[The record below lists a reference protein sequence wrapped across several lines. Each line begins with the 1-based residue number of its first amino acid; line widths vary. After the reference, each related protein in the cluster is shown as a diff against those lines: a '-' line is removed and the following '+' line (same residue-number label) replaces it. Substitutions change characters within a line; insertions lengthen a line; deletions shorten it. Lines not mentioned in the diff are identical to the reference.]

1 MTGYQDS
8 RRDKAVS
15 ALGVALIHALLGYLL
30 VTGLGFDP
38 VHHASET
45 LAAFDV
51 TEPLPPPEAAPEP
64 ERAAAREAG
73 AAAPPALE
81 ARPSPVVAPPP
92 VIPAPSP
99 VIAAPVASP
108 NSTPASGATP
118 LPGPGTG
125 GGGVGA
131 GTGSGGAG
139 DGPGGGGGAA
149 MRARQIAGAITPRDY
164 PDGARRAGATGAVT
178 VRFTVGVDGRARGC
192 AVAISSRRGDLDAA
206 TCRLI
211 EARFRYRPARDAA
224 GRAVAEERGWRQS
237 WWFE

>member
-1 MTGYQDS
+1 MAGYQDS

-15 ALGVALIHALLGYLL
+15 ALGVALLHAVLGYLL

-38 VHHASET
+38 VRHASET

-51 TEPLPPPEAAPEP
+51 TEPLPPPEEEAPQP
-64 ERAAAREAG
+64 ERAAAREEG

-81 ARPSPVVAPPP
+81 ARPSLVVAPPLVVP
-92 VIPAPSP
+92 VPSP
-99 VIAAPVASP
+99 VIAAPVASR
-108 NSTPASGATP
+108 NSAPTSGAAP
-118 LPGPGTG
+118 VAGPGTG
-125 GGGVGA
+125 GGGLGV

-139 DGPGGGGGAA
+139 DGPGGGGAV
-149 MRARQIAGAITPRDY
+149 RARQIAGAITPRDY

-178 VRFTVGVDGRARGC
+178 VRFTVGADGRARGC
-192 AVAISSRRGDLDAA
+192 AVAISSGRSDLDAT

-211 EARFRYRPARDAA
+211 EGRFRYRAARDAA
-224 GRAVAEERGWRQS
+224 GRAVAEERAWRQT

>member
-1 MTGYQDS
+1 MAGYQDT

-38 VHHASET
+38 VRHASET

-51 TEPLPPPEAAPEP
+51 TEPLPPPETAPEP
-64 ERAAAREAG
+64 ERAAAREEG

-92 VIPAPSP
+92 VVPVASP
-99 VIAAPVASP
+99 VIAAPVASQSSAP
-108 NSTPASGATP
+108 TSGAAP
-118 LPGPGTG
+118 VAGPGTG
-125 GGGVGA
+125 GGGVGV

-139 DGPGGGGGAA
+139 DGPGGGGGAV
-149 MRARQIAGAITPRDY
+149 RARQIAGAISPRDY

-178 VRFTVGVDGRARGC
+178 VRFTVGADGRARGC
-192 AVAISSRRGDLDAA
+192 AVAISSGRGDLDAT

-211 EARFRYRPARDAA
+211 EARFRYRAARDAA
-224 GRAVAEERGWRQS
+224 GRAVAEERGWRQT

>member
-1 MTGYQDS
+1 MAGYHGS

-15 ALGVALIHALLGYLL
+15 ALGVAMVHAGLGYLL

-38 VHHASET
+38 VRHASET

-51 TEPLPPPEAAPEP
+51 TEPLPPPQITREP
-64 ERAAAREAG
+64 ERAAAREEG

-92 VIPAPSP
+92 VIPLPSP
-99 VIAAPVASP
+99 VIAAVVASQNNAP
-108 NSTPASGATP
+108 TSGATP
-118 LPGPGTG
+118 VMGPGTG
-125 GGGVGA
+125 GGGVGT

-149 MRARQIAGAITPRDY
+149 RARQIAGAITPRDY

-178 VRFTVGVDGRARGC
+178 VRFTVGIDGRARGC
-192 AVAISSRRGDLDAA
+192 VVAISSGRGDLDAT

-211 EARFRYRPARDAA
+211 EGRFRYRPARDAA
-224 GRAVAEERGWRQS
+224 GRAVAEERGWRQT

>member
-1 MTGYQDS
+1 MLGHRDD
-8 RRDKAVS
+8 RRERAAS
-15 ALGVALIHALLGYLL
+15 ALGVALVHALIGWALL
-30 VTGLGFDP
+30 TGLGFEP
-38 VHHASET
+38 VRQAEET

-51 TEPLPPPEAAPEP
+51 TEPPPPPEARPAPEK
-64 ERAAAREAG
+64 AAARAEG

-81 ARPSPVVAPPP
+81 ARPSPIVAPPP
-92 VIPAPSP
+92 VVPTPSP

-108 NSTPASGATP
+108 DDAPISGATP

-125 GGGVGA
+125 GGGMGT

-139 DGPGGGGGAA
+139 DGPGGGGGAV
-149 MRARQIAGAITPRDY
+149 RAKQIAGAITPRDY
-164 PDGARRAGATGAVT
+164 PAGARRAGARGSVT
-178 VRFTVGVDGRARGC
+178 VRFTVGTDGRARDC
-192 AVAISSRRGDLDAA
+192 AVAISSGRSDLDAT

-224 GRAVAEERGWRQS
+224 GRAVAEERGWRQD